1 MNPNLYDAELRMQ
14 QHRQLAR
21 AAAETYHQTP
31 RAPRRAL
38 RGAYRRSLLI
48 TGSALIALGQR
59 LQASYEL
66 GVRNASLHT

>member
-14 QHRQLAR
+14 QHRNLAQ
-21 AAAETYHQTP
+21 AAADAYHYTP

-38 RGAYRRSLLI
+38 RVAYRAARHS

-59 LQASYEL
+59 LQDGLTGPKAIT
-66 GVRNASLHT
+66 N